1 MTMQVSAKHNY
12 SRAGGSIEEESCS
25 FGIVISGI
33 DALKQRQTRAFL
45 YLLPFRAPQMTAA

>member
-12 SRAGGSIEEESCS
+12 SRAGGSIEEESCL

-33 DALKQRQTRAFL
+33 DALKQRQTRAFFNIFYRSEHL
-45 YLLPFRAPQMTAA
+45 K